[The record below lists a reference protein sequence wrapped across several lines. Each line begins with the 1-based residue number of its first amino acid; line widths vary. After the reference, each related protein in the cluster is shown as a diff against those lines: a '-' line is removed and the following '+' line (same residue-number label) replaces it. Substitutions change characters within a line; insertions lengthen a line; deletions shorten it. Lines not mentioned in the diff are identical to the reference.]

1 MTIQDPRTKPS
12 IKTLISIVNSKSFDS
27 KGINFEALNFKSK
40 DLKPLIQKHLIKIRQ
55 FKIQGQ
61 KPSINTSI

>member
-1 MTIQDPRTKPS
+1 MTIQDPRTEPS

-40 DLKPLIQKHLIKIRQ
+40 DIKPLIQYFLRK
-55 FKIQGQ
+55 
-61 KPSINTSI
+61 